1 MSAIASELVVPIA
14 AAVITALVSSAS
26 EVRSR
31 RRSTLMY
38 SRVPCHPRDASR
50 RRRSRAKQSGRPQS
64 ASGRALS
71 KAPGLRSSSAR

>member
-26 EVRSR
+26 ELRSS

-38 SRVPCHPRDASR
+38 SRVP
-50 RRRSRAKQSGRPQS
+50 
-64 ASGRALS
+64 
-71 KAPGLRSSSAR
+71 